1 MVASYNRTHKIHVL
15 VGRCLAYHYGIP
27 HISRSNVHICNKL
40 SILFLIKEISYNIM
54 IVTISIAIQS
64 IIYYIN
70 TLEAGKLR
78 QVKWPV
84 CICI

>member
-15 VGRCLAYHYGIP
+15 VGRCLAYHCGIP
-27 HISRSNVHICNKL
+27 HIRRSNVHICNKL
-40 SILFLIKEISYNIM
+40 SIFFLIKEISYNIM

>member
-1 MVASYNRTHKIHVL
+1 MVASYNRTHKIL

-27 HISRSNVHICNKL
+27 HIRRSNVHICNKL
-40 SILFLIKEISYNIM
+40 SIFFFIKEISYNIM
-54 IVTISIAIQS
+54 IVTISIASQS
-64 IIYYIN
+64 